1 MIKVIKDF
9 SPLTIKL
16 ETLDDL
22 RDFTCMLSDYIDK
35 SVMLKRY
42 KNICPTDDLTDVAAF
57 AKRFLS
63 ELKS

>member
-9 SPLTIKL
+9 SPVTIKI

-35 SVMLKRY
+35 SGMLKRY
-42 KNICPTDDLTDVAAF
+42 RNICQSNQLTI
-57 AKRFLS
+57 
-63 ELKS
+63 